1 MKGENFFRD
10 WSCFFMDFTIQ
21 DKRKLIE
28 FFQFLL
34 NREIDKPLGEM
45 NSEAVDNYIKILL
58 HLQDNHI
65 ELSSEFIN
73 EQVRKIFPKED
84 TTTVIPDTVKT
95 KKNYFNKKKVWLVAA
110 CIAILVALFSVIS
123 VANDWNVFDF
133 LTEKFGSVHSSPIG
147 EEQEFNGV
155 SVFVD
160 SKGIKYP
167 TIEDALK
174 AEKLNILYPNSLP
187 NDIKVTNITFSENT
201 ATIGVYFAFNDPELF
216 MEVSCDKKLS
226 EKIKKD
232 ATQIQEINHIT
243 CYICKMTDINSYQI
257 NFEYK
262 GNTYAFNHSNKDLL
276 VEIIGNLEEI
286 NNEN

>member
-1 MKGENFFRD
+1 
-10 WSCFFMDFTIQ
+10 MDFTIQ

>member
-1 MKGENFFRD
+1 
-10 WSCFFMDFTIQ
+10 MDFTIQ
-21 DKRKLIE
+21 EKEKLIE

-34 NREIDKPLGEM
+34 NKEIDKPLGEM

-58 HLQDNHI
+58 YLQDKHI
-65 ELSSEFIN
+65 ELSSEFID
-73 EQVRKIFPKED
+73 EQVRKIFRKED
-84 TTTVIPDTVKT
+84 TTAVIPDTVKT

-110 CIAILVALFSVIS
+110 CIAILVALFSIIS

-147 EEQEFNGV
+147 EEQEFNGL

-160 SKGIKYP
+160 GNATNYP

-174 AEKLNILYPNSLP
+174 SEKADILYPATLP
-187 NDIKVTNITFSENT
+187 DGTKVTDIMFSKGT
-201 ATIGVYFAFNDPELF
+201 GTTKVHFTFNDAELF
-216 MEVSCDKKLS
+216 LKVSCDEKLS
-226 EKIKKD
+226 KTIKND
-232 ATQIQEINHIT
+232 ATHVQEINHIT

>member
-1 MKGENFFRD
+1 
-10 WSCFFMDFTIQ
+10 MDLTIQ

-34 NREIDKPLGEM
+34 NKEIDKPLGEM

-133 LTEKFGSVHSSPIG
+133 LTEKFGSVHSSPI
-147 EEQEFNGV
+147 EEELDFNGV
-155 SVFVD
+155 TVIVNGKTTTYSN
-160 SKGIKYP
+160 
-167 TIEDALK
+167 IEDALK
-174 AEKLNILYPNSLP
+174 SEEIDILYPTNLP
-187 NDIKVTNITFSENT
+187 DGIKVTNITFHKNT
-201 ATIGVYFAFNDPELF
+201 DAKEVFFEFNDPELF
-216 MEVSCDKKLS
+216 MEVLHN
-226 EKIKKD
+226 ETLTKD
-232 ATQIQEINHIT
+232 TKEVATEVQETDHYT
-243 CYICKMTDINSYQI
+243 CYIYEMADINSYQI
-257 NFEYK
+257 IFEHN
-262 GNTYAFNHSNKDLL
+262 GNTYTLSHRDKKLL